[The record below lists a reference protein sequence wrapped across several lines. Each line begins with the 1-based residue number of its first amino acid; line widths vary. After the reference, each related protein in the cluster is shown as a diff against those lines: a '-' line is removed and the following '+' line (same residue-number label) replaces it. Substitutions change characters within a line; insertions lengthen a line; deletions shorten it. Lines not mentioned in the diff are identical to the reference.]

1 VVTIGEALRRSR
13 RALSTASDSADS
25 DARRLAAEAVG
36 ETVTWVLAHPEANLS
51 DAQVAWLDQAL
62 ARCARG
68 EPLAYVLGFWE
79 FYGRRFHVSPDVLIP
94 RPETELLVQQV
105 LEYLRSN
112 PAASNVVDVG
122 TGSGCIAVTLAAE
135 VPRLRA
141 LAVDISRPALEIGRT
156 NARTHE
162 VAERIRWVQADLLT
176 AFRTECDVVV
186 ANLPYIPRPRL
197 AQLEVARHEPLPALD
212 GGEDGLSAL
221 RRLVSGL
228 AGVLRPGGFVAM
240 EIDEGQGNVLKSLL
254 ASAFPRAEIRIGT
267 DLSGFERFVTLAD
280 IGPT

>member
-36 ETVTWVLAHPEANLS
+36 ESVTWVLAHPEANLS

-68 EPLAYVLGFWE
+68 EPLAYVLGWWE

-135 VPRLRA
+135 VPRLRV